1 MNDRR
6 LRGLPMLLET
16 PKEEGRAKGPLELD
30 RFDAK
35 NLAIL
40 RGLIERAG
48 KAGRTGTAGG

>member
-1 MNDRR
+1 
-6 LRGLPMLLET
+6 MLLAT
-16 PKEEGRAKGPLELD
+16 RTEERHAKGPLELD